1 MDPSTYRLVAGQEPE
16 LGGHGA
22 HPAQLRGLPELP
34 RVAGVVLRGHHAARG
49 GGHPGGTGTIY
60 SDFLRSI
67 SLDNYRCVLGLKGLS
82 QLLI

>member
-34 RVAGVVLRGHHAARG
+34 RVARVVLRGHHAARG
-49 GGHPGGTGTIY
+49 RGHPGGTGTNY
-60 SDFLRSI
+60 SDFVRSI
-67 SLDNYRCVLGLKGLS
+67 SISIVRDNSALV
-82 QLLI
+82 